1 MLKVKVYNLGRNHV
15 EIQTDQGRYLQSYS
29 SIVVF
34 QNNWGDIFLD
44 KKTWCY
50 SRTTV
55 TFRNKF
61 LGMTSKEVNQK
72 VEMGIFKLIDLN

>member
-15 EIQTDQGRYLQSYS
+15 EIQTDEGRYLQSYS

-44 KKTWCY
+44 KKPG
-50 SRTTV
+50 V
-55 TFRNKF
+55 F
-61 LGMTSKEVNQK
+61 LEPQLLSEISFLT
-72 VEMGIFKLIDLN
+72 